1 MGGGSLPAQRGSQI
15 HKQHF
20 LLTRCGLDSLLDK
33 VPCMIAMLGR
43 GSILS
48 TPDSMLEMLLFIAT
62 AWAMPLVAKTKRIDE
77 VSRRCPIVAEVPFL
91 WLLWRLLLNCLCET
105 TDIIYSSSIRLVQ
118 CLLHILVL
126 ANLHVD
132 TEFRSTYANHPGL
145 SHRIH
150 KEYKLAKLGRV
161 EKSVD
166 IIIRAKIMSSRTDVT
181 L

>member
-20 LLTRCGLDSLLDK
+20 LLTRCRLDSLLDR

-48 TPDSMLEMLLFIAT
+48 TPDSMLEMLLFIAA

-91 WLLWRLLLNCLCET
+91 WLL
-105 TDIIYSSSIRLVQ
+105 
-118 CLLHILVL
+118 
-126 ANLHVD
+126 
-132 TEFRSTYANHPGL
+132 
-145 SHRIH
+145 
-150 KEYKLAKLGRV
+150 
-161 EKSVD
+161 
-166 IIIRAKIMSSRTDVT
+166 
-181 L
+181 